1 MGLVNSTIR
10 VKLLMSQKFDYEQK
24 QLSITQALT
33 TLAGAITELE
43 AVGND
48 YTDPNN
54 PVLKTINERVKKL
67 NYLEKR
73 LQGQLKQ
80 YELRIKEI
88 DAELQ
93 SAVQMRDKWIETS
106 FKYGGR

>member
-24 QLSITQALT
+24 QLTVTQALA

-48 YTDPNN
+48 YTDPDN

-67 NYLEKR
+67 NYMEKR
-73 LQGQLKQ
+73 LQMQMKQ
-80 YELRIKEI
+80 YEVRLKEI
-88 DAELQ
+88 DTELE
-93 SAVQMRDKWIETS
+93 SAKQMRDKWIESS
-106 FKYGGR
+106 FKYNT